1 MLQLHKTIVTST
13 VNWISVV
20 SMQTHKRKTP
30 AYTVVCTHK
39 HIHGHGLWV
48 RGVYMH
54 WGCLSKLDQ
63 HGTISFF
70 SCFVLHL
77 HSPCPALSLNH
88 SSLVIRLLPKTHTA
102 TGKAMQLRSF
112 IKIRSMK
119 IGFCLSVAQS
129 TFVCKA
135 HCPEIDT
142 LTGVQQ
148 KVATT
153 VWTDCREDGGE
164 KKERCGRGRKK
175 SRKRTIAMGE
185 RMKGGKWASVCVACI
200 DVCMC
205 VWTRDTDLTLL
216 VCQA

>member
-1 MLQLHKTIVTST
+1 MCS
-13 VNWISVV
+13 ISRNIL
-20 SMQTHKRKTP
+20 SEQMCFSFIKRQSQARLTGYQWSACRHTKEDTCIHRC
-30 AYTVVCTHK
+30 V
-39 HIHGHGLWV
+39 HIHGHALWV
-48 RGVYMH
+48 HGVYMH
-54 WGCLSKLDQ
+54 RGCLSKLDQ

-70 SCFVLHL
+70 PCFVLHL

-102 TGKAMQLRSF
+102 AGKAMQLRSF

-142 LTGVQQ
+142 LAGVQQ

-153 VWTDCREDGGE
+153 VWTDCRED
-164 KKERCGRGRKK
+164 R
-175 SRKRTIAMGE
+175 
-185 RMKGGKWASVCVACI
+185 GGKK
-200 DVCMC
+200 
-205 VWTRDTDLTLL
+205 
-216 VCQA
+216 